1 MKIIET
7 KNSTGPGNIVF
18 VEVVRS
24 SLTEVFGGN
33 GKIGKNAERVA
44 RNEDPGKKPVFCL

>member
-24 SLTEVFGGN
+24 SLTEVFGGT
-33 GKIGKNAERVA
+33 ERLGRM
-44 RNEDPGKKPVFCL
+44 RNV